1 MLDMTTTPI
10 RITGVDFVYVPVS
23 DFDRAKRFY
32 GEVLG
37 LPQSKQY
44 GKMPGGEFET
54 GTLTLQIL
62 QADAFGQQF
71 NRNPNPIALG
81 QNSTLTWLVTGVAD
95 TITID
100 QSIRAVNAS
109 DHRDVNPTR
118 ARVVV
123 RGPSSTES
131 EPVHRGAGRVPTS
144 AGRSPWCSGGG
155 RNALRKR

>member
-1 MLDMTTTPI
+1 MTTTPI

-32 GEVLG
+32 GEMLG

-71 NRNPNPIALG
+71 NRNPNPIAFHVEDVHEARVQLESEGIEFLG
-81 QNSTLTWLVTGVAD
+81 E
-95 TITID
+95 TID
-100 QSIRAVNAS
+100 SGVCHMAIFQDPDGHTLMLHHRYAPAEAPPS
-109 DHRDVNPTR
+109 DLD
-118 ARVVV
+118 
-123 RGPSSTES
+123 
-131 EPVHRGAGRVPTS
+131 
-144 AGRSPWCSGGG
+144 
-155 RNALRKR
+155 